1 MTSTTSQ
8 IISDVATH
16 YNNLI
21 VNHRKL
27 DREITEAHDKYLP
40 DQHIKSLKLNKL
52 HTEIEHCQYY
62 APDDNLKTLKK
73 KKLRLKDEIEQLKNH
88 LTNLTK

>member
-1 MTSTTSQ
+1 MHNTTSA
-8 IISDVATH
+8 ILTDVTNH
-16 YNNLI
+16 YNQL
-21 VNHRKL
+21 VDEH
-27 DREITEAHDKYLP
+27 H
-40 DQHIKSLKLNKL
+40 KL

-62 APDDNLKTLKK
+62 APDDDLKTLKK

>member
-1 MTSTTSQ
+1 MHNTTSA
-8 IISDVATH
+8 ILTDVANH
-16 YNNLI
+16 YNQL
-21 VNHRKL
+21 VDEH
-27 DREITEAHDKYLP
+27 H
-40 DQHIKSLKLNKL
+40 KL

-62 APDDNLKTLKK
+62 APDDDLKTLKK

>member
-1 MTSTTSQ
+1 MHNTTSA
-8 IISDVATH
+8 ILTDVANH
-16 YNNLI
+16 YNQL
-21 VNHRKL
+21 VDEH
-27 DREITEAHDKYLP
+27 
-40 DQHIKSLKLNKL
+40 QKL

-62 APDDNLKTLKK
+62 APDDDLKTLKK

>member
-1 MTSTTSQ
+1 MHNATSVILT
-8 IISDVATH
+8 DVTNH
-16 YNNLI
+16 YNQL
-21 VNHRKL
+21 VDEH
-27 DREITEAHDKYLP
+27 H
-40 DQHIKSLKLNKL
+40 KL

-62 APDDNLKTLKK
+62 APDDDLKTLKK